1 MHRMTKEKL
10 YKWWYALCFV
20 FLGII
25 DQRRGSALG
34 TIQMTFTNLTGV
46 VMALLLLPSIKFE
59 KEKAKPYLLWTPV
72 CVILAIIACII
83 GNNCWQYKGQ
93 WITAVLNISV
103 WSYLIIYV
111 YQEKSYTELFAR
123 IKQPVF
129 WCTWLCLVLMQL
141 SVHEGIVPLWYLL
154 IYGGFAVIGIPKE
167 RTEDF
172 FDGMMTGIILWFFG
186 QQIIAFGFRP
196 YDYVRYRGLYSGETQ
211 NGLFYMIAFC
221 AFLLKWIDSREK
233 ERKWY
238 VRFFYFLMSAGMV
251 SFTSLTGGKAPIL
264 GIGAV
269 IVFVYIGYDIFKRKT
284 FYGLVLHSVTLV
296 LCIVLTF
303 PATYLCIRYLPT
315 ILHHPVWFEGEY
327 VEGES
332 VCSFDSW
339 NSEKYISFTEVIHVD
354 IARYL
359 RFIGIQ
365 PEGWNA
371 PLQSRIFMLPTYAK
385 ESNELEQTEEIAD
398 MVPGSSPDNPF
409 DIENVSSMSPSTN
422 ARKVIYTYYW
432 NNLNFEG
439 HDKNH
444 SGFWISRGTYY
455 GHAHNMFLQVAY
467 DYGIIPGIL
476 FVLIYLYSLYRAF
489 LLCRKDN
496 WICMVF
502 LLAILCFGMVEMVLV
517 SGQITVPLMAIMF
530 YFVGRDGYTLNVKGS
545 EAADETQ

>member
-111 YQEKSYTELFAR
+111 YQEKSYTEFFAR

-211 NGLFYMIAFC
+211 NGMHYMIVFC
-221 AFLLKWIDSREK
+221 AFLLKWIYSREK
-233 ERKWY
+233 NKKWF
-238 VRFFYFLMSAGMV
+238 VRFFYFLMSAVMI
-251 SFTSLTGGKAPIL
+251 SFTVLTGGKTPIL
-264 GIGAV
+264 GIVAV
-269 IVFVYIGYDIFKRKT
+269 TAFVIFGYNIFKRKT
-284 FYGLVLHSVTLV
+284 FYGVLLHAVTLAV
-296 LCIVLTF
+296 CVVLTF
-303 PATYLCIRYLPT
+303 PVCYLSIRYLPT

-332 VCSFDSW
+332 VCSFDPW
-339 NSEKYISFTEVIHVD
+339 NSTKYISFEDVAYGNVNRILE
-354 IARYL
+354 AL
-359 RFIGIQ
+359 GI
-365 PEGWNA
+365 
-371 PLQSRIFMLPTYAK
+371 PLESWSMQFQQFMQALPVHA
-385 ESNELEQTEEIAD
+385 EELNRQAIVENEA
-398 MVPGSSPDNPF
+398 GSSPDNPF
-409 DIENVSSMSPSTN
+409 NIEELNGLSSSTD

-432 NNLNFEG
+432 NHLNFRG
-439 HDKNH
+439 HDKEH
-444 SGFWISRGTYY
+444 SGFWISGDTYY

-467 DYGIIPGIL
+467 DYGIISGIL
-476 FVLIYLYSLYRAF
+476 FLLIYLYSLYRAF
-489 LLCRKDN
+489 RLCLKGN
-496 WICMVF
+496 WTCIVF
-502 LLAILCFGMVEMVLV
+502 LLAILCFGMAEMVLV

-530 YFVGRDGYTLNVKGS
+530 YFTGRDGYI
-545 EAADETQ
+545 

>member
-1 MHRMTKEKL
+1 MHSMTKEKL

-46 VMALLLLPSIKFE
+46 VIALLLLPSIKFE
-59 KEKAKPYLLWTPV
+59 KEKVKPYLLWTPV

-93 WITAVLNISV
+93 WITAVLNIAV

-129 WCTWLCLVLMQL
+129 WCTCLCLVLMKL

-172 FDGMMTGIILWFFG
+172 FDGMLTGILLWFFG

-211 NGLFYMIAFC
+211 NGMHYMIVSC
-221 AFLLKWIDSREK
+221 AFLLKWIYSREK
-233 ERKWY
+233 NKKWWI
-238 VRFFYFLMSAGMV
+238 RFFYFFMSAVMI
-251 SFTSLTGGKAPIL
+251 SFTVLTGGKAPIL
-264 GIGAV
+264 GIAAV
-269 IVFVYIGYDIFKRKT
+269 TAFVILGYNIFKRKT
-284 FYGLVLHSVTLV
+284 FYGVVLHAVTLV
-296 LCIVLTF
+296 VCVVLTF
-303 PATYLCIRYLPT
+303 PICYLSIRYLPT

-332 VCSFDSW
+332 VCSFDPW
-339 NSEKYISFTEVIHVD
+339 NSEKYISFERALYVDVGRVLELIGVSSQRWIPQLMDFIQALPVHAEELDAQEIEVE
-354 IARYL
+354 A
-359 RFIGIQ
+359 G
-365 PEGWNA
+365 
-371 PLQSRIFMLPTYAK
+371 
-385 ESNELEQTEEIAD
+385 SN
-398 MVPGSSPDNPF
+398 PDNPF
-409 DIENVSSMSPSTN
+409 NPSGELAYWSSTE
-422 ARKVIYTYYW
+422 ARKIIYTYYW
-432 NNLNFEG
+432 NHLNLVG
-439 HDKNH
+439 HDKQH
-444 SGFWISRGTYY
+444 SGFWISGDTYY

-467 DYGIIPGIL
+467 DYGIISGIL
-476 FVLIYLYSLYRAF
+476 FLLIYLYSLYRAF
-489 LLCRKDN
+489 RLCLKGN
-496 WICMVF
+496 WTCIVF
-502 LLAILCFGMVEMVLV
+502 LLAILCFGMAEMVLV
-517 SGQITVPLMAIMF
+517 SGQITVTLMAVMF

>member
-1 MHRMTKEKL
+1 MHSMTKEKL

-34 TIQMTFTNLTGV
+34 TIQITFTNLTGV
-46 VMALLLLPSIKFE
+46 VMALLLLPSIRLE
-59 KEKAKPYLLWTPV
+59 KGKAKPYLLWTPV

-93 WITAVLNISV
+93 WITAVLNIAV

-129 WCTWLCLVLMQL
+129 WCTCLCLVLMQM

-172 FDGMMTGIILWFFG
+172 FDGMLTGILLWFFG

-211 NGLFYMIAFC
+211 NGMHYMIVSC
-221 AFLLKWIDSREK
+221 AFLLKWIYSREK
-233 ERKWY
+233 NKKWWI
-238 VRFFYFLMSAGMV
+238 RFFYFFMSAVMI
-251 SFTSLTGGKAPIL
+251 SFTVLTGGKAPIL
-264 GIGAV
+264 GIAAV
-269 IVFVYIGYDIFKRKT
+269 TAFVILGYNIFKRKT
-284 FYGLVLHSVTLV
+284 FYGVVLHAVTLAVCVV
-296 LCIVLTF
+296 LSF
-303 PATYLCIRYLPT
+303 PVCYLSIRYLPT

-327 VEGES
+327 VEGVS
-332 VCSFDSW
+332 VCSFDPW
-339 NSEKYISFTEVIHVD
+339 NSTKYISFEYVVYGNVNRILE
-354 IARYL
+354 AL
-359 RFIGIQ
+359 GI
-365 PEGWNA
+365 
-371 PLQSRIFMLPTYAK
+371 PLESWGMQFQQFMQALPVHA
-385 ESNELEQTEEIAD
+385 EQLNRQEIAENEA
-398 MVPGSSPDNPF
+398 GSSPDNPF
-409 DIENVSSMSPSTN
+409 NIEELNGLSSSTD

-432 NNLNFEG
+432 NHLNFKG
-439 HDKNH
+439 HDKEH
-444 SGFWISRGTYY
+444 SGFWISNYTYY
-455 GHAHNMFLQVAY
+455 GHAHNMFLQIAY

-476 FVLIYLYSLYRAF
+476 FLLIYLYSLYRAF
-489 LLCRKDN
+489 RLCLKGN
-496 WICMVF
+496 WTCIVF
-502 LLAILCFGMVEMVLV
+502 LLAILCFGMAEMVLV
-517 SGQITVPLMAIMF
+517 SGQITVTLMAVMF

>member
-1 MHRMTKEKL
+1 MHSMTKEKL

-34 TIQMTFTNLTGV
+34 TIQITFTNLTGV
-46 VMALLLLPSIKFE
+46 VMALLLLPSIRLE
-59 KEKAKPYLLWTPV
+59 KGKAKPYLLWTPV

-93 WITAVLNISV
+93 WITAVLNIAV

-129 WCTWLCLVLMQL
+129 WCTCLCLVLMQM

-172 FDGMMTGIILWFFG
+172 FDGMLTGILLWFFG

-211 NGLFYMIAFC
+211 NGMHYMIVSC
-221 AFLLKWIDSREK
+221 AFLLKWIYSREK
-233 ERKWY
+233 NKKWWI
-238 VRFFYFLMSAGMV
+238 RFFYFFMSAVMI
-251 SFTSLTGGKAPIL
+251 SFTVLTGGKAPIL
-264 GIGAV
+264 GIAAV
-269 IVFVYIGYDIFKRKT
+269 TAFVILGYNIFKRKT
-284 FYGLVLHSVTLV
+284 FYGVVLHAVTLAVCVV
-296 LCIVLTF
+296 LSF
-303 PATYLCIRYLPT
+303 PVCYLSIRYLPT

-327 VEGES
+327 VEGVS
-332 VCSFDSW
+332 VCSFDPW
-339 NSEKYISFTEVIHVD
+339 NSTKYISFEYVVYGNVNRILE
-354 IARYL
+354 AL
-359 RFIGIQ
+359 GI
-365 PEGWNA
+365 
-371 PLQSRIFMLPTYAK
+371 PLESWGMQFQQFMQALPVHA
-385 ESNELEQTEEIAD
+385 EQLNRQEIAENEA
-398 MVPGSSPDNPF
+398 GSSPDNPF
-409 DIENVSSMSPSTN
+409 NIEELNGLSSSTD

-432 NNLNFEG
+432 NHLNFKG
-439 HDKNH
+439 HDKEH
-444 SGFWISRGTYY
+444 SGFWISNYTYY

-476 FVLIYLYSLYRAF
+476 FLLIYLYSLYRAF
-489 LLCRKDN
+489 RLCLKGN
-496 WICMVF
+496 WTCIVF
-502 LLAILCFGMVEMVLV
+502 LLAILCFGMAEMVLV
-517 SGQITVPLMAIMF
+517 SGQITVTLMAIMF
-530 YFVGRDGYTLNVKGS
+530 YFTGRDGYTLKLKSS
-545 EAADETQ
+545 EAAEETQ

>member
-1 MHRMTKEKL
+1 MHGMTKEKL

-93 WITAVLNISV
+93 WITAVLNIAV
-103 WSYLIIYV
+103 WSCLIIYV

-129 WCTWLCLVLMQL
+129 WCTCLCLVLMQM

-172 FDGMMTGIILWFFG
+172 FDGMLTGIILWFFG

-211 NGLFYMIAFC
+211 NGMHYMIVFC
-221 AFLLKWIDSREK
+221 AFLLKWVYSREK
-233 ERKWY
+233 NKKWWI
-238 VRFFYFLMSAGMV
+238 RFFYFFMSAAMI
-251 SFTSLTGGKAPIL
+251 SFTVFTGGKAPIL
-264 GIGAV
+264 GIAAV
-269 IVFVYIGYDIFKRKT
+269 TAFVILGYNIFKRKT
-284 FYGLVLHSVTLV
+284 FYGVLLHAVTLAV
-296 LCIVLTF
+296 CVVLTF
-303 PATYLCIRYLPT
+303 PVCYLSIRYLPT

-332 VCSFDSW
+332 VCSFDPW
-339 NSEKYISFTEVIHVD
+339 NSTKYISFEDVAYGNVNRILE
-354 IARYL
+354 AL
-359 RFIGIQ
+359 GI
-365 PEGWNA
+365 
-371 PLQSRIFMLPTYAK
+371 PLESWSMQFQQFMQALPVHA
-385 ESNELEQTEEIAD
+385 EELNRQEIVENEA
-398 MVPGSSPDNPF
+398 GSSADNPF
-409 DIENVSSMSPSTN
+409 NIDELHGLTSSTD
-422 ARKVIYTYYW
+422 ARKVIYIYYW
-432 NNLNFEG
+432 NHLNFRG
-439 HDKNH
+439 HDKEH
-444 SGFWISRGTYY
+444 SGFWISGDTYY

-476 FVLIYLYSLYRAF
+476 FLLIYLYSLYRAF
-489 LLCRKDN
+489 RLCLKGN
-496 WICMVF
+496 WTCIVF
-502 LLAILCFGMVEMVLV
+502 LLAILCFGMAEMVLV
-517 SGQITVPLMAIMF
+517 SGQITVTLMAIMF
-530 YFVGRDGYTLNVKGS
+530 YFVGRDGYT
-545 EAADETQ
+545 